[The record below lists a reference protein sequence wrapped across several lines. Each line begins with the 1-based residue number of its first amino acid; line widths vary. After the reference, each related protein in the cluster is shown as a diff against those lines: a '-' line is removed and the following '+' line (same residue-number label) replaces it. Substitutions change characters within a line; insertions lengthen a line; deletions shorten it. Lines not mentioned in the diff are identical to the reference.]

1 MKTIIVRQTRIRCWD
16 ICDGLNGYALN
27 SRKTERGAVALA
39 KTRNPGCEIMVWPMQ
54 DSVYTIAADG

>member
-1 MKTIIVRQTRIRCWD
+1 MTTIVVRQSRIRCWQ

-39 KTRNPGCEIMVWPMQ
+39 KARNPGCAVLVWPMDGQ
-54 DSVYTIAADG
+54 SYTIAPEG